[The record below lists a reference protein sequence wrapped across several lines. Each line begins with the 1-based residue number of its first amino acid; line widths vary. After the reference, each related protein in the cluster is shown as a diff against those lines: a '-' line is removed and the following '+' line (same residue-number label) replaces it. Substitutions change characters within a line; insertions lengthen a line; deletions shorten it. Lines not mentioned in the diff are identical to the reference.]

1 MKKTTKAIKKIRK
14 LTLDKEILRQIAVGD
29 GPKPTT
35 ATSVVSECPQLC
47 SNIADTCV

>member
-1 MKKTTKAIKKIRK
+1 MKKITKTIRK
-14 LTLDKEILRQIAVGD
+14 IGKLTIDKETLRQIAVGD

-35 ATSVVSECPQLC
+35 ATSVVSECPPLC